1 SVPWRSGMGLVTGRS
16 TRMSSYIDDLVFRQ
30 VSASPAT
37 AMAAAGRPST
47 SPDRTARGHPPP
59 EACLTSMRILSP
71 ARGASLALATLL
83 AALAPGP
90 TAAAQPTTGSQATR
104 RQQQRHQQPRR

>member
-1 SVPWRSGMGLVTGRS
+1 
-16 TRMSSYIDDLVFRQ
+16 
-30 VSASPAT
+30 
-37 AMAAAGRPST
+37 MAAAGRPST

-104 RQQQRHQQPRR
+104 RQQQRHQQPRRWACRSNIFAPEARMNAWLRSERPPAQRRASARR